1 VRKRRR
7 RRRSCDD
14 LREMW
19 ILMLSET
26 MERKKYVEDLGL
38 FSVAKAE

>member
-1 VRKRRR
+1 MKKKKK
-7 RRRSCDD
+7 
-14 LREMW
+14 REMW
-19 ILMLSET
+19 ILMLLET

>member
-1 VRKRRR
+1 MNHFWEVRMKKK
-7 RRRSCDD
+7 
-14 LREMW
+14 REMW
-19 ILMLSET
+19 RLMLLET

>member
-1 VRKRRR
+1 VRKR

-19 ILMLSET
+19 ILMLLET